1 MSCDEKSSPA
11 KTFTKPLYTPS
22 TEIKEEPDPPD
33 VPAKVVS
40 WDVAEGKEV
49 ENLKLEIAQHKE
61 KMEVLEREKKEEM
74 EVLEN
79 KAMQLQRQ
87 LERKVVLAETNIS
100 SGVKVAALEY
110 KIVALHDECG
120 YEKFTNLRPK
130 PSCFGSMLD
139 CLGFS
144 SVSQERHLTANKMYT
159 DFAEVTLKKL
169 GEEGWTLRAIHT
181 PSSTPIFDNYDVVWR
196 SQVLY
201 YFSRPI

>member
-11 KTFTKPLYTPS
+11 KTFTSPIYTPS
-22 TEIKEEPDPPD
+22 TEIKEEPGPPD

-159 DFAEVTLKKL
+159 DFAEVTLKRL

-181 PSSTPIFDNYDVVWR
+181 PSSIPIFDNYDVVWR

>member
-1 MSCDEKSSPA
+1 M
-11 KTFTKPLYTPS
+11 
-22 TEIKEEPDPPD
+22 
-33 VPAKVVS
+33 
-40 WDVAEGKEV
+40 

-110 KIVALHDECG
+110 KMVALHHACG

-144 SVSQERHLTANKMYT
+144 SVSEERQLTANKMYT

-169 GEEGWTLRAIHT
+169 GEEGWTLRAVHT

-196 SQVLY
+196 SQVLC